1 MVRKKKEPNPID
13 DRLDDLLADC
23 QGPED
28 ILGESGLL
36 KQLSVRLVERAL
48 AGELSHHLAHDE
60 TSPEED
66 SERRNSRNG
75 YSKKTVQ
82 STQGDLDRFI
92 PRDRNGDF
100 EPILVPKHQRRLSG
114 LDEKILAL

>member
-1 MVRKKKEPNPID
+1 MVRKKKEPNRVD
-13 DRLDDLLADC
+13 DMLDDLLADC

-48 AGELSHHLAHDE
+48 AGELSHHLAHAE
-60 TSPEED
+60 PSPEGN

-75 YSKKTVQ
+75 YSKNWTVRSSQ
-82 STQGDLDRFI
+82 AVGKVKKNGHACAPEGRHV
-92 PRDRNGDF
+92 RDW
-100 EPILVPKHQRRLSG
+100 LK
-114 LDEKILAL
+114 